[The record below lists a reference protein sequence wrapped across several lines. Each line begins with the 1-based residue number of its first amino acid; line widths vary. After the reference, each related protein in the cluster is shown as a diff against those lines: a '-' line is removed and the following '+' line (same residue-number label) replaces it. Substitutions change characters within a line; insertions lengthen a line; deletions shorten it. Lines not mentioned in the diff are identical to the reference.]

1 MYLVVI
7 AWLYVVV
14 LMSIAEATNTT
25 GTVLGAIMTFVL
37 YGALPVTLV
46 VYLMGAP
53 ARNKAIKKRHA
64 AERDAAVLQAQQAQA
79 SAPEA
84 SPTQNAANAANAVNA
99 SIDPDA
105 GSHSARGAA
114 AVPAAIASA
123 ADASASIT
131 TVRKEP

>member
-46 VYLMGAP
+46 VYLMSAP
-53 ARNKAIKKRHA
+53 ARNKAIKKRNA
-64 AERDAAVLQAQQAQA
+64 AERDAAVLQAQQVQA
-79 SAPEA
+79 SAPD
-84 SPTQNAANAANAVNA
+84 ANPLEHGVHA
-99 SIDPDA
+99 SIDPDT
-105 GSHSARGAA
+105 GSHSTRGAEAVAA
-114 AVPAAIASA
+114 AV
-123 ADASASIT
+123 DASIT
-131 TVRKEP
+131 PVRKEP

>member
-46 VYLMGAP
+46 VYLMSAP
-53 ARNKAIKKRHA
+53 ARNKAIKKRNA
-64 AERDAAVLQAQQAQA
+64 AERDAAVLQAQQIQA
-79 SAPEA
+79 SVPD
-84 SPTQNAANAANAVNA
+84 ANPVEHGVHAL
-99 SIDPDA
+99 IDPDT
-105 GSHSARGAA
+105 GSHSTRGAEAVGA
-114 AVPAAIASA
+114 AV
-123 ADASASIT
+123 DASIAP
-131 TVRKEP
+131 VRKEP

>member
-46 VYLMGAP
+46 VYLMSAP
-53 ARNKAIKKRHA
+53 ARNKAIKKRNA
-64 AERDAAVLQAQQAQA
+64 AERDAAVLQAQQVQA
-79 SAPEA
+79 SAPD
-84 SPTQNAANAANAVNA
+84 ANLAEHGVSA

-105 GSHSARGAA
+105 GSHSARGAEAVAA
-114 AVPAAIASA
+114 AVN
-123 ADASASIT
+123 ASIT
-131 TVRKEP
+131 PVRKEP

>member
-46 VYLMGAP
+46 VYLMSAP
-53 ARNKAIKKRHA
+53 ARNKAIKKRNA
-64 AERDAAVLQAQQAQA
+64 AERDAAVLQAQQVQA
-79 SAPEA
+79 SD
-84 SPTQNAANAANAVNA
+84 TDANPAEHRVNA
-99 SIDPDA
+99 SIDPDT
-105 GSHSARGAA
+105 GSHPARGAETVAA
-114 AVPAAIASA
+114 AVN
-123 ADASASIT
+123 ASISP
-131 TVRKEP
+131 VRKEP

>member
-53 ARNKAIKKRHA
+53 ARNKAIKKRNA
-64 AERDAAVLQAQQAQA
+64 AERDAAVLQAQQVQA
-79 SAPEA
+79 FDPAA
-84 SPTQNAANAANAVNA
+84 SPAEHAVNDSIDPDTGSHSASGAEAVAAAVNA
-99 SIDPDA
+99 SITP
-105 GSHSARGAA
+105 
-114 AVPAAIASA
+114 
-123 ADASASIT
+123 
-131 TVRKEP
+131 VRKEP

>member
-84 SPTQNAANAANAVNA
+84 GLSQNAANAANA

-105 GSHSARGAA
+105 GSHSARGAE

>member
-46 VYLMGAP
+46 VYLMSAP
-53 ARNKAIKKRHA
+53 ARNKAIKKRNA
-64 AERDAAVLQAQQAQA
+64 AERDAAVLQAQQVQA
-79 SAPEA
+79 SVPD
-84 SPTQNAANAANAVNA
+84 ANPVEHGVHA

-105 GSHSARGAA
+105 GSHSARGAEAVAA
-114 AVPAAIASA
+114 AVN
-123 ADASASIT
+123 ASIT
-131 TVRKEP
+131 PVRKEP

>member
-53 ARNKAIKKRHA
+53 ARNKAIKKRNA
-64 AERDAAVLQAQQAQA
+64 AERDAAVLQAQQVQA
-79 SAPEA
+79 FDPD
-84 SPTQNAANAANAVNA
+84 ANPAEHGANT
-99 SIDPDA
+99 SIDPDT
-105 GSHSARGAA
+105 GSHSACGAEAVAA
-114 AVPAAIASA
+114 AGN
-123 ADASASIT
+123 ASIT
-131 TVRKEP
+131 PVRKEP